1 MGLASIDGLVIGWMD
16 GWSDGCVD
24 GPRDIEKLQCCKEG
38 LCCRHTVCL
47 QQIDGKEL

>member
-24 GPRDIEKLQCCKEG
+24 GPRDREITML
-38 LCCRHTVCL
+38 
-47 QQIDGKEL
+47 